1 MAQYISESYLGRMP
15 TEYFSTLDHGMYVPD
30 RTGTIGK
37 PIAGVKD
44 LGIPTPPMQD
54 QVQSLKQRI
63 HQGASLVELGFT
75 GAGKGSMGQGATTPE
90 MYGYDHRQA
99 MRELAKINDIKLT
112 THVTTRTPPLSGF
125 GQQGFNEEARKQA
138 LEEIERTVDFAAD
151 IAGGG
156 PITVHTGE
164 FNRRISTLP
173 KTKRGGFDRYASFES
188 STPEY
193 FVDRRTGSFVS
204 EVRPEEEVVWTEME
218 RYEDGPRK
226 GELKTDEY
234 GQFIPKFDPQSGGY
248 RSRTITHEDIDAL
261 KRYYKNTLGREI
273 SDEEAKARAKVE
285 TQVRTAE
292 GWAQQTQ
299 SRVEQEF
306 ARIRDLEHQRER
318 IAREWDSASEEDR
331 EGYRQLVLNKYTGGE
346 PPHLRGS
353 DALTILDK
361 IIKQEKAGL
370 KYNQDVATNY
380 LQEAGRNK
388 AILENMDSVEGF
400 AKTKT
405 ADTIARAA
413 VYAMDKSRAKNRFG
427 ETASKPIFIAPEN
440 IFPEQYGSHPDEL
453 RDIVLSS
460 RERMT
465 KYLVEERKMKDSEA
479 KKRAAEHI
487 KATFDV
493 GHANMWKKYYGG
505 KEEDF
510 NKWLVD
516 QAEKLAKEGII
527 GHVHVSDNFGYND
540 EHLSPGQGNAPIND
554 FVERM
559 RKHGLKDVIIEPSH
573 NDFEVLREGW
583 RTMAGSITQNF
594 AIAND
599 RWVNIE
605 HSYFGR
611 TSGPYFLVGDSA
623 PSQEG
628 YQLWSGVPFE

>member
-1 MAQYISESYLGRMP
+1 MAEYISNSYLGRMP
-15 TEYFSTLDHGMYVPD
+15 NEYFSTLDQGMYVPD
-30 RTGTIGK
+30 RTGTVGK

-99 MRELAKINDIKLT
+99 MRELAKINDIRVT

-125 GQQGFNEEARKQA
+125 GQQGFSDDARRQA

-164 FNRRISTLP
+164 FNRRISSLSGP
-173 KTKRGGFDRYASFES
+173 KKKTFDRYKKFED
-188 STPEY
+188 TNVEY
-193 FVDRRTGSFVS
+193 FVDDRTGQFVS
-204 EVRPEEEVVWTEME
+204 EVKAGEPIIWTEME
-218 RYEDGPRK
+218 RNPDGSFVV
-226 GELKTDEY
+226 DEY
-234 GQFIPKFDPQSGGY
+234 GQFKPRFDAKSGGFST
-248 RSRTITHEDIDAL
+248 RPITDEDIQDL
-261 KRYYKNTLGREI
+261 KAYYKKTLGRDI
-273 SDEEAKARAKVE
+273 GDDEAKARAKVE
-285 TQVRTAE
+285 TQLRNAT
-292 GWAQQTQ
+292 GWGVQSQ
-299 SRVEQEF
+299 SRVGEEV
-306 ARIRDLEHQRER
+306 ALIKDLEHQREN
-318 IAREWDSASEEDR
+318 IAQRWDSMSAEEKEDWKR
-331 EGYRQLVLNKYTGGE
+331 IILSSSFGGRI
-346 PPHLRGS
+346 PANLRRA
-353 DALTILDK
+353 DALEIIDST
-361 IIKQEKAGL
+361 IKQQKAGL
-370 KYNQDVATNY
+370 KYNQDVASQY
-380 LQEAGRNK
+380 LQEAGK
-388 AILENMDSVEGF
+388 SKEMLEHLTSVEEH
-400 AKTKT
+400 AKKKT
-405 ADTIARAA
+405 ADTIAQAA
-413 VYAMDKSRAKNRFG
+413 VYAMDKTTTKNRFG
-427 ETASKPIFIAPEN
+427 EKAEKPIFIAPEN

-453 RDIVLSS
+453 REMVTSS
-460 RERMT
+460 RKKMVE
-465 KYLVEERKMKDSEA
+465 YLITERKMSES
-479 KKRAAEHI
+479 AAEKKAKDHI
-487 KATFDV
+487 KATFDI

-510 NKWLVD
+510 NNWLVE

-594 AIAND
+594 AVAND
-599 RWVNIE
+599 SWVNIE

-611 TSGPYFLVGDSA
+611 TSGPYFLVGEAA
-623 PSQEG
+623 PSQDG

>member
-1 MAQYISESYLGRMP
+1 MAEYIASSYLGRMSD
-15 TEYFSTLDHGMYVPD
+15 EYFSSLDKGMYVPD

-63 HQGASLVELGFT
+63 HQGASLVELGFM
-75 GAGKGSMGQGATTPE
+75 GSGKGSMGQGATTPE

-99 MRELAKINDIKLT
+99 MRELAKANEMRIV
-112 THVTTRTPPLSGF
+112 THATTRLAPLSGF
-125 GQQGFNEEARKQA
+125 GQQGFNEEARRQA

-151 IAGGG
+151 VARGG
-156 PITVHTGE
+156 PVTVHTGE

-173 KTKRGGFDRYASFES
+173 GTKKGRFDRYASFEEK
-188 STPEY
+188 TPEY
-193 FVDRRTGSFVS
+193 FVDERTGQIVQ
-204 EVRPEEEVVWTEME
+204 EVKPTEPVVWTEME
-218 RYEDGPRK
+218 RNPDGS
-226 GELKTDEY
+226 LKTDEY
-234 GQFIPKFDPQSGGY
+234 GQFIPRFDPEKRGFNTRPLTDQ
-248 RSRTITHEDIDAL
+248 DVKDL
-261 KRYYKNTLGREI
+261 KDYYSAQLGR
-273 SDEEAKARAKVE
+273 SVGDDEAKARAKIE
-285 TQVRTAE
+285 TQMRNAT
-292 GWAQQTQ
+292 GWGAQSQA
-299 SRVEQEF
+299 RVEEEV
-306 ARIRDLEHQRER
+306 ALIRDLEHQRSQ
-318 IAREWDSASEEDR
+318 IAHRWDSMSEDEKESWR
-331 EGYRQLVLNKYTGGE
+331 QIVLGNTYRGGS
-346 PPHLRGS
+346 PPHLRRS
-353 DALTILDK
+353 DALEILDK
-361 IIKQEKAGL
+361 AIAQQKAGL
-370 KYNQDVATNY
+370 KYNQDVASQY
-380 LQEAGRNK
+380 LQESEKSK
-388 AILENMDSVEGF
+388 AVLENLNSVEGY
-400 AKTKT
+400 AKKKT
-405 ADTIARAA
+405 ADTIAQAA
-413 VYAMDKSRAKNRFG
+413 VYAMDKSRAKNLFG
-427 ETASKPIFIAPEN
+427 ETSQKPIFIAPEN

-453 RDIVLSS
+453 REMVTSS
-460 RERMT
+460 RERM
-465 KYLVEERKMKDSEA
+465 KDYLINERKMNEKDAE
-479 KKRAAEHI
+479 KKARDHI
-487 KATFDV
+487 KATFDI

-510 NKWLVD
+510 NTWVVD

-540 EHLSPGQGNAPIND
+540 EHLSPGQGTAPIND

-594 AIAND
+594 AVAND

-611 TSGPYFLVGDSA
+611 TSGPYFLVGETA